1 MNRSADLARRIRLL
15 LPRRISRKLPR
26 RIAVIKVSEA
36 SAANLNR
43 RYRLEQKPANVLSFR
58 YGDGYGE
65 ILVCPAVIRREA
77 RAQNNSFE
85 YQLTWMIMHGM
96 IHLSGLHHEKSGAKA
111 AETLR
116 IEQRILNK
124 IRGTKYYHRA

>member
-1 MNRSADLARRIRLL
+1 MNRSADLVRRIRLL

-26 RIAVIKVSEA
+26 LVAVRKVSDA

-43 RYRLEQKPANVLSFR
+43 RYRLEQKPVNVLSFR
-58 YGDGYGE
+58 YVDGYGV
-65 ILVCPAVIRREA
+65 ILVCPVVIRREA
-77 RAQNNSFE
+77 RVENNSFE

-96 IHLSGLHHEKSGAKA
+96 IHLSGLHHEKSRAKA

-116 IEQRILNK
+116 IEQQILSK
-124 IRGTKYYHRA
+124 IRGTKSHHRA